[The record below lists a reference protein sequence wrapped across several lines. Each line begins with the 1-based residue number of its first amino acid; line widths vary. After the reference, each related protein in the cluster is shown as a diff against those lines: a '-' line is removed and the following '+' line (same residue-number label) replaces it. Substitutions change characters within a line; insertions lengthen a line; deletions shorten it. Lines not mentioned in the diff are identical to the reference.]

1 MVTLTEVEDEHF
13 QHTQAGPDVEEEDD
27 DYSDTDSEISNESEY
42 DPSDETFAERLYA
55 LRDIVPPTT
64 RSWISGKA
72 STVGNA
78 AWSVLSFSGKGAW
91 VITTSALFFGVP
103 FALSFAEDQQLTAM
117 EQEYNMRQSGGE
129 LLTAGSEQSTADQVG
144 AALDGQQAKPAL
156 CGTAALGCTKFRLH
170 AHLTGSISRRA
181 LHEIWRRKKATGNTD
196 LEDPLVVMPEG
207 KHDYN
212 LQTFFPLFSSYIY
225 NLITDEESVRY
236 TTNSVLTDFL
246 NDGVCYLELRTTPR
260 STSQLSAEQYI
271 ATLLD
276 TISSFEAENTELHT
290 RLILSVDRR
299 HTPEQ
304 AASALSLALKY
315 RNEGV
320 VGLDLCGDP
329 TARPGGE
336 ISVFTPVFQEA
347 KEEGL
352 EVTVH
357 FAEAEASGS
366 KEELETLLSWEPG
379 RLGHVIWEDEEI
391 KKEIAR
397 RGLCLEL
404 CLSCNVRAGMVLGGF
419 EGHHFG
425 HWRGVEGPKISL
437 STDDV
442 GVFGSPLSNEYRLV
456 AQHFSLGPEAICRLA
471 RQPIDGIFG
480 GEEEKERL
488 RRIMWTS

>member
-1 MVTLTEVEDEHF
+1 M
-13 QHTQAGPDVEEEDD
+13 
-27 DYSDTDSEISNESEY
+27 DYIKLPKIE
-42 DPSDETFAERLYA
+42 
-55 LRDIVPPTT
+55 
-64 RSWISGKA
+64 
-72 STVGNA
+72 
-78 AWSVLSFSGKGAW
+78 
-91 VITTSALFFGVP
+91 
-103 FALSFAEDQQLTAM
+103 
-117 EQEYNMRQSGGE
+117 
-129 LLTAGSEQSTADQVG
+129 
-144 AALDGQQAKPAL
+144 
-156 CGTAALGCTKFRLH
+156 LH

-181 LHEIWRRKKATGNTD
+181 LHEIWLRKKATGNTE

-225 NLITDEESVRY
+225 NLITEEESVRY
-236 TTNSVLTDFL
+236 TTTSVLTDFL
-246 NDGVCYLELRTTPR
+246 DDGVCYLELRTTPR
-260 STSQLSAEQYI
+260 STPQLSAEQYI
-271 ATLLD
+271 AALLN
-276 TISSFEAENTELHT
+276 TISSFEAENPELHT

-304 AASALSLALKY
+304 AASTLSLALKY
-315 RNEGV
+315 RNKGV

-336 ISVFTPVFQEA
+336 INVFAPVFQDA
-347 KEEGL
+347 KKQGL

-379 RLGHVIWEDEEI
+379 RLGHVIWEDEET

-404 CLSCNVRAGMVLGGF
+404 CLSCNVRAGMVRGGF

-456 AQHFSLGPEAICRLA
+456 AQHFGLDRDAICDLA

-488 RRIMWTS
+488 RRIVWTS

>member
-13 QHTQAGPDVEEEDD
+13 QHAQAGPDVEEDD
-27 DYSDTDSEISNESEY
+27 EDYSDTDSEISNDSDY
-42 DPSDETFAERLYA
+42 DPSDETLAERLYA

-72 STVGNA
+72 SSVGNA

-117 EQEYNMRQSGGE
+117 EQEYNMRQSGSE

-144 AALDGQQAKPAL
+144 AALESKPAQASL
-156 CGTAALGCTKFRLH
+156 
-170 AHLTGSISRRA
+170 
-181 LHEIWRRKKATGNTD
+181 
-196 LEDPLVVMPEG
+196 
-207 KHDYN
+207 
-212 LQTFFPLFSSYIY
+212 FFPLFSSYIY
-225 NLITDEESVRY
+225 NLITDEKSVRY
-236 TTNSVLTDFL
+236 TTKSVLTDFL
-246 NDGVCYLELRTTPR
+246 NDGICYLELRTTPR
-260 STSQLSAEQYI
+260 GTPRLSAEQYI
-271 ATLLD
+271 ATLVD
-276 TISSFEAENTELHT
+276 TISQFESEHPQLHT
-290 RLILSVDRR
+290 RLILSIDRR

-304 AASALSLALKY
+304 ANSTLELALKY
-315 RNEGV
+315 RSQGV

-329 TARPGGE
+329 TARPNGE
-336 ISVFTPVFQEA
+336 VSIFTPVFKEA
-347 KEEGL
+347 KQKGMSI
-352 EVTVH
+352 TVH

-366 KEELETLLSWEPG
+366 KEELNTLLSWEPG

-391 KKEIAR
+391 KTEIAK

-404 CLSCNVRAGMVLGGF
+404 CLSCNVKADMVLGGF

-425 HWRGVEGPKISL
+425 HWKGVEGPKISL

-456 AQHFSLGPEAICRLA
+456 AQHFGLDRQAICDLA
-471 RQPIDGIFG
+471 RQPIEGIFG

-488 RRIMWTS
+488 RLLMWTQ